1 MKKRAYFPQH
11 REIAIVCDYDP
22 ARWFPVVEAAIAR
35 LRSEHA
41 FRVHYLPIAKG
52 VEKRVVGLPL
62 QGMIVNSSPLDWKPL
77 ARMNVPTVDLAEH
90 RGSRPWPYV
99 RCDQKAIGRMAADHL
114 IERGVRKFAAFA
126 FEGIAIWRERIEG
139 FVERASPH
147 GPECTVCVK
156 QSDMNAFVR
165 KAMTSERRPVGFF
178 VVDDDQAERLIQR
191 LLRAGHGIPRD
202 AAVVGAGNLAMA
214 SFRSPVPISSV
225 QFRTTVIGQTA
236 ADMLLAAMA
245 GNRVLAP
252 DPIPPL
258 RVVARESTGAG
269 MVRDDVVDRAL
280 ELMREHMAD
289 QTTED
294 GLAALL
300 GVCPTTLR
308 TRFAAAMGL
317 PPAGVWRNLRMQT
330 AQDLLVQTDIKV
342 EAVARMCGY
351 GSARSFIRMFKSVT
365 DQPPATWRQSARV
378 PIM

>member
-1 MKKRAYFPQH
+1 
-11 REIAIVCDYDP
+11 
-22 ARWFPVVEAAIAR
+22 
-35 LRSEHA
+35 
-41 FRVHYLPIAKG
+41 
-52 VEKRVVGLPL
+52 
-62 QGMIVNSSPLDWKPL
+62 
-77 ARMNVPTVDLAEH
+77 
-90 RGSRPWPYV
+90 
-99 RCDQKAIGRMAADHL
+99 
-114 IERGVRKFAAFA
+114 
-126 FEGIAIWRERIEG
+126 
-139 FVERASPH
+139 
-147 GPECTVCVK
+147 
-156 QSDMNAFVR
+156 MNAFVR

-191 LLRAGHGIPRD
+191 LLRAGHDIPRD

-225 QFRTTVIGQTA
+225 QFRTTAIGETA

-245 GNRVLAP
+245 GKRVLSP

-289 QTTED
+289 QTAE
-294 GLAALL
+294 
-300 GVCPTTLR
+300 
-308 TRFAAAMGL
+308 
-317 PPAGVWRNLRMQT
+317 
-330 AQDLLVQTDIKV
+330 DLLIQTDIKV

-365 DQPPATWRQSARV
+365 DQPPGTWRQSARV